1 MWMRKY
7 SRTVWKFVVLAFVV
21 AVICFLPIHSAQADV
36 IPDPPPV
43 DVIWLSFTDK
53 SSEPLTIE
61 GLQIIGCNSLPNC
74 GKTTLLHQYGTCDG
88 NYCVRGEGSLT
99 TPEDSFVCSDNIC
112 RWETLGYDGL
122 FRILVQ
128 FSGGTLLSDVE
139 FVPGKLNNGQ
149 DQEVAW
155 KIVVGNSNLYI
166 MESHSPMLND
176 QLESHSPRLNDQA
189 DLFINSLGWL
199 GLSILVELLVAGLC
213 FQRWARTGL
222 RGLMGR
228 LLLVLLVNLLS
239 LPVVWLFFPSL
250 GQLQS
255 QFNVNVG
262 IFTALVIGFYTILL
276 VRIYHAAEKTRWW
289 KIALT
294 VLSIPLIYLF
304 FQMPLDVLGNKD
316 DLIRLNGLST
326 TAVVLFSEV
335 FAVVYEAILLTVLSK
350 RTLPVKLCWVISLL
364 MNTASFLTGKLFM
377 NL

>member
-1 MWMRKY
+1 MWVRKY
-7 SRTVWKFVVLAFVV
+7 SRTVWKFVVLAFVG
-21 AVICFLPIHSAQADV
+21 AVICLLPNHSAHAD
-36 IPDPPPV
+36 ITPDPPPV
-43 DVIWLSFTDK
+43 DVIWLLFTDK
-53 SSEPLTIE
+53 SAEPLRIE
-61 GLQIIGCNSLPNC
+61 GVQIIGCSSSASC
-74 GKTTLLHQYGTCDG
+74 GKATLLQQYGKCDG
-88 NYCVRGEGSLT
+88 YYCAGGEESLT
-99 TPEDSFVCSDNIC
+99 PPENSFVCSGDIC
-112 RWETLGYDGL
+112 RWETLGYDGM
-122 FRILVQ
+122 FRIQAQ
-128 FSGGTLLSDVE
+128 FSDRTWLSDVL
-139 FVPGKLNNGQ
+139 FVPYKYNDLR

-155 KIVVGNSNLYI
+155 KVEVGDSHLSIVKST
-166 MESHSPMLND
+166 P
-176 QLESHSPRLNDQA
+176 PRPNDQA
-189 DLFINSLGWL
+189 ELFINSLGWL

-222 RGLMGR
+222 QGLMGR

-276 VRIYHAAEKTRWW
+276 VRIYHAAEKTRRW
-289 KIALT
+289 KIVLT

-326 TAVVLFSEV
+326 TAVIIFSEV

-350 RTLPVKLCWVISLL
+350 RTLPVKLCWIISLL
-364 MNTASFLTGKLFM
+364 MNAASFLTGKVFM